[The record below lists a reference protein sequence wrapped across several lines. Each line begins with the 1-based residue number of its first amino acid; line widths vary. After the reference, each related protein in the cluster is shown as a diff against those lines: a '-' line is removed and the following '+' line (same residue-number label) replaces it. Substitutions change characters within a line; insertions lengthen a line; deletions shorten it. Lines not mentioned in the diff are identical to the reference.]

1 MMTLE
6 EILQSDML
14 ISFELLK
21 ENGITL
27 EYIKQNYNVVD
38 NINPKRMIE
47 ILKVYE
53 SIYKSKKL
61 KPDNNLVFMLFFEFV
76 KTCDF
81 ESAYQYVKYL
91 YANEPH
97 YECDYGTYLILLQ
110 ELVENPERIYID
122 NIFVDRFDMRFGNTK
137 HQNSIREAIKKR
149 DFDKADKIF
158 KGLYARPLNTSE
170 IIISILLKSIIR
182 KRKETAINCIEED
195 DYVGFKQYL
204 DSKTNKEGVSL
215 VQDYLYYLWC
225 DVIEGYDLL
234 EPSELP
240 KMYNIYDA
248 VKANDLETVGKIA
261 NEEVTSLLAKKIIDT
276 NQANIEGDY
285 SGKLRRNLDN
295 LLEDLYSFICNRDF
309 KSIEDLI
316 VNYLESINRD
326 FWIFYI
332 LNIFDELK
340 GEIDTLDEEN
350 LTLRIADIFD
360 LLVEIS
366 RKLTKDGENIL
377 IKKYMASTKNTS
389 QFYETGDIDY
399 NYGIE
404 GISEIISSI
413 NDKTI
418 DYEKYA
424 NKDYYSED
432 DLFTLAIIAR
442 ENYRLSNKE
451 IGNTIIKI
459 LKSLIKENEIDSK
472 ELKLFIEAIELNK
485 DTLKGRKAIAFKDEV
500 KKLIR
505 D

>member
-1 MMTLE
+1 
-6 EILQSDML
+6 
-14 ISFELLK
+14 
-21 ENGITL
+21 
-27 EYIKQNYNVVD
+27 
-38 NINPKRMIE
+38 
-47 ILKVYE
+47 
-53 SIYKSKKL
+53 
-61 KPDNNLVFMLFFEFV
+61 MLFR
-76 KTCDF
+76 
-81 ESAYQYVKYL
+81 S
-91 YANEPH
+91 
-97 YECDYGTYLILLQ
+97 
-110 ELVENPERIYID
+110 
-122 NIFVDRFDMRFGNTK
+122 
-137 HQNSIREAIKKR
+137 
-149 DFDKADKIF
+149 
-158 KGLYARPLNTSE
+158 
-170 IIISILLKSIIR
+170 
-182 KRKETAINCIEED
+182 
-195 DYVGFKQYL
+195 
-204 DSKTNKEGVSL
+204 
-215 VQDYLYYLWC
+215 
-225 DVIEGYDLL
+225 GYDLL

-424 NKDYYSED
+424 DKDYYSED

-459 LKSLIKENEIDSK
+459 LKSLIEENEIDSK
-472 ELKLFIEAIELNK
+472 ELKQFIEAIELNK
-485 DTLKGRKAIAFKDEV
+485 DTLKGRKSIAFKDEV

>member
-6 EILQSDML
+6 EILQSDIL

-38 NINPKRMIE
+38 NINSKRMIE

-53 SIYKSKKL
+53 GICKRKKL
-61 KPDNNLVFMLFFEFV
+61 KPDNKLVFMLFFEFV
-76 KTCDF
+76 KTRDF
-81 ESAYQYVKYL
+81 ESAYRYIKYL
-91 YANEPH
+91 YANESH

-110 ELVENPERIYID
+110 ELVENPERINID
-122 NIFVDRFDMRFGNTK
+122 NVFVDRYDRRFENIK

-182 KRKETAINCIEED
+182 KRKETAINCIKED
-195 DYVGFKQYL
+195 DCLGFKQYL
-204 DSKTNKEGVSL
+204 DSKKSKEGVSL
-215 VQDYLYYLWC
+215 IQDHLYYLWC
-225 DVIEGYDLL
+225 DVTEGYDLL
-234 EPSELP
+234 EPSKLP

-248 VKANDLETVGKIA
+248 MEANDLETVGKIA

-285 SGKLRRNLDN
+285 SGKLRRHLDY
-295 LLEDLYSFICNRDF
+295 LLEDLYNSICNRDF
-309 KSIEDLI
+309 DSIEGLI
-316 VNYLESINRD
+316 ANYLESINRD
-326 FWIFYI
+326 CWIFCI
-332 LNIFDELK
+332 LNLFDELK
-340 GEIDTLDEEN
+340 EEIDTLDEEN
-350 LTLRIADIFD
+350 LTLRIANIFD
-360 LLVEIS
+360 LLIEIS
-366 RKLTKDGENIL
+366 KKISNDRENVL
-377 IKKYMASTKNTS
+377 IKKHMDTTKKVS

-413 NDKTI
+413 DDKTI

>member
-6 EILQSDML
+6 EILQSDIL

-110 ELVENPERIYID
+110 ELVENPERINID
-122 NIFVDRFDMRFGNTK
+122 NVFVDRYDRRFENIK

-158 KGLYARPLNTSE
+158 KGLYARLLNTSE

-182 KRKETAINCIEED
+182 KRKETAINCIKED
-195 DYVGFKQYL
+195 DCLGFKQYL
-204 DSKTNKEGVSL
+204 DSKKSKEGVSL
-215 VQDYLYYLWC
+215 IQNHLYYLWC
-225 DVIEGYDLL
+225 DVTEGYDLL
-234 EPSELP
+234 EPSKLP

-248 VKANDLETVGKIA
+248 MEANDLETVGKIA

-285 SGKLRRNLDN
+285 SGKLRRHLDY
-295 LLEDLYSFICNRDF
+295 LLEDLYNFICNRDF
-309 KSIEDLI
+309 DSIEGLI
-316 VNYLESINRD
+316 ANYLESINRD
-326 FWIFYI
+326 CWIFCI
-332 LNIFDELK
+332 LNLFDELK
-340 GEIDTLDEEN
+340 EEIDTLDEEN
-350 LTLRIADIFD
+350 LTLRIANIFD
-360 LLVEIS
+360 LLIEIS
-366 RKLTKDGENIL
+366 KKISNDRENVL
-377 IKKYMASTKNTS
+377 IKKHMDTTKKVS

-413 NDKTI
+413 DDKTI